1 MTVKTR
7 MHWRPK
13 DIGDGYQEK
22 LQAMS
27 GASLGER
34 NSVGCRWQGSMSGT
48 LEPTRAHI
56 KTLHASESRTGPTG
70 LNIYC
75 PGFVPCFYLKLP

>member
-1 MTVKTR
+1 MTVKPE

-13 DIGDGYQEK
+13 DTGDSYQEK

-27 GASLGER
+27 GAGHGER
-34 NSVGCRWQGSMSGT
+34 KSVGCRWQGSISGM

-56 KTLHASESRTGPTG
+56 KTLHASE
-70 LNIYC
+70 
-75 PGFVPCFYLKLP
+75 